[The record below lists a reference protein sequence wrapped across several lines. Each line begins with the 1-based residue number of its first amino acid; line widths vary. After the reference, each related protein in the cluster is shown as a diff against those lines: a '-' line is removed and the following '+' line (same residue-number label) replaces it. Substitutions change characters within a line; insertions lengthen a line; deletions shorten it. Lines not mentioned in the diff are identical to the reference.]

1 MLMRQVESCF
11 PRNFAD
17 FRKSFA
23 GKMIEKRRE
32 MDEKETQIVLKAMCN
47 EIFIRIQNS
56 FLIFRSIVNNSF
68 FKNRYSCLIFI
79 TFVN

>member
-11 PRNFAD
+11 SRNFAD
-17 FRKSFA
+17 FRKNFA

-32 MDEKETQIVLKAMCN
+32 MDEKEAQIVLKAMYN

-56 FLIFRSIVNNSF
+56 F
-68 FKNRYSCLIFI
+68 
-79 TFVN
+79 